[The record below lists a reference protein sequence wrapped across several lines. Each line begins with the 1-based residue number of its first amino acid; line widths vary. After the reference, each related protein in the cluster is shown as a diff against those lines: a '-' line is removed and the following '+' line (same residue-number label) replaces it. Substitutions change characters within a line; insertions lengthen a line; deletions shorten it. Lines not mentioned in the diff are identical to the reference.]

1 MTVSLYNGETAELNC
16 TSLADS
22 DEILINLKWNSS
34 PKKQNSVL
42 NKLGIFKGTDLDI
55 GCFFELKNGK
65 KGVIQALDE
74 SFGALKRPPY
84 VALDRDD
91 RTGMSETGET
101 LIINGGKISEIKR
114 ILVYAFIY
122 KGAAHWK
129 QADATVTV
137 KCPRAED
144 IVIKTDSFKSRKK
157 MCGLVLF
164 ENIDGENLSVQK
176 IAKLY
181 NGHFSL
187 DRAFD
192 WGLSWE
198 HGHKQ

>member
-1 MTVSLYNGETAELNC
+1 MTRNLHNGEKTELKC
-16 TSLADS
+16 GSLTDS
-22 DEILINLKWNSS
+22 DKILINLKWNSN
-34 PKKQNSVL
+34 PKTTNSVL
-42 NKLGIFKGTDLDI
+42 NKFRLFKGTDLDL

-74 SFGALKRPPY
+74 SFGALKKPPY
-84 VALDRDD
+84 ISLDFDD
-91 RTGMSETGET
+91 RTGTSETGEN

-122 KGAAHWK
+122 QGAAHWK

-137 KCPRAED
+137 KCPNSED